1 MSDQTKPWLESRL
14 PIGQAFRTHI
24 RDLPL
29 AHDRPYLAALGTLI
43 TATVIFLALSGF
55 VLSLYYVAVEGQ
67 AFSSIQFITRG
78 VNDGWLIRSF
88 HASGTTMLFGATYLA
103 IFRALL
109 TGSYRLP
116 GELVWM
122 LKLLFLLLILLIGY
136 LGYALIDGATSYWS
150 LHQATTAGAM
160 LSSFPGNIS
169 NWFFGGPAGPGTLPR
184 LAVLHGLLTFIA
196 LGVLALHYF
205 AKRSIA
211 ITPAKTVPLHP
222 HYTAHHFVAFAV
234 FGLIFA
240 VLVFFAPHLGEN
252 PLNAVAANPLVVPA
266 VVTPPWYLLP
276 ADAFTSALPGPE
288 GGIIAF
294 IAAFAVLF
302 GVPWLD
308 RSKPGAIPSGTYKTL
323 TFLLGL
329 DIVALSL
336 TAAAGPSTINAI
348 LIILFTAWYF
358 FHFLVLIPL
367 VTLRETN

>member
-55 VLSLYYVAVEGQ
+55 VLSLYYVAVEGE
-67 AFSSIQFITRG
+67 AFSSIQFIDRS
-78 VNDGWLIRSF
+78 VNDGWLIRAF
-88 HASGTTMLFGATYLA
+88 HASGTSMLFGATYLA
-103 IFRALL
+103 IFRALI
-109 TGSYRLP
+109 TASYRLP
-116 GELVWM
+116 GELVWL
-122 LKLLFLLLILLIGY
+122 LKLVFLLLILLTGY
-136 LGYALIDGATSYWS
+136 LGYTLIDGATSYWS
-150 LHQATTAGAM
+150 LHHATTAGAR
-160 LSSFPGNIS
+160 LTSFPGAIA

-196 LGVLALHYF
+196 LGILALHFF
-205 AKRSIA
+205 AKRA
-211 ITPAKTVPLHP
+211 TAPVPAKTVPLHP
-222 HYTAHHFVAFAV
+222 HYTSHHFVAFAV
-234 FGLIFA
+234 FALIFA

-276 ADAFTSALPGPE
+276 ATAVAKALPGTK

-302 GVPWLD
+302 AVPWLD
-308 RSKPGAIPSGTYKTL
+308 RSKPGAVPSFTYKL
-323 TFLLGL
+323 LIFILGL
-329 DIVALSL
+329 DVIALSL
-336 TAAAGPSTINAI
+336 TAAANPSTITAI
-348 LIILFTAWYF
+348 LTILFTGWYF
-358 FHFLVLIPL
+358 FHFLVLTPL
-367 VTLRETN
+367 VTLRETK